1 VQECIGYSMK
11 LRAQI
16 TIDILAEDFRD
27 AAEHQARVEGLMQA
41 VRREYGQAS
50 LEFRERRDRP
60 PRRPPAGV
68 APARLHYT
76 GRLHEY
82 DQ

>member
-1 VQECIGYSMK
+1 MK

-16 TIDILAEDFRD
+16 TIDIMARDFRD
-27 AAEHQARVEGLMQA
+27 AADHQARVETLMQMI
-41 VRREYGQAS
+41 RSEYEQAG

-60 PRRPPAGV
+60 PRRPPNGV
-68 APARLHYT
+68 SPPRLHYT

>member
-1 VQECIGYSMK
+1 MK

-27 AAEHQARVEGLMQA
+27 AAGHQARIETLMQT
-41 VRREYGQAS
+41 VRREYQQAA

-60 PRRPPAGV
+60 PRRPPGAGH
-68 APARLHYT
+68 PPRLHYT

>member
-1 VQECIGYSMK
+1 MK

-16 TIDILAEDFRD
+16 TFDIVAEDFRD
-27 AAEHQARVEGLMQA
+27 AAEHQERVESLLQVVRGEYVQA
-41 VRREYGQAS
+41 E

-60 PRRPPAGV
+60 ARSASSEVPPT
-68 APARLHYT
+68 RFHYT

-82 DQ
+82 DK